1 MEQNFVESIHPNEK
15 LMEVDIEKE
24 VRTAFLDYSMSVIVS
39 RALPDVRDGLKP
51 VHRRIIYTMNDA
63 GNTSDKPYRK
73 CAYTVGEVLGKFH
86 PHGDASVY
94 DAMVRLAQ
102 DFSLRYPM
110 VDGHGNFGS
119 VDGDPP
125 AAYRYTEARLAKIA
139 NEMLADINKNTVDFG
154 TNYDD
159 RLKEPV
165 VLPSRFPN
173 LLVNGSIGIA
183 VGMATNIP
191 PHNLCEVIDAIDL
204 LIDDPDAD
212 LESIMSC
219 IKGPDFP
226 TGGIIMG
233 YSGIRSAYYTGRGKI
248 TLRGRAEIVEEKTHT
263 RIVITEIPY
272 MVNKTR
278 LLESIGEL
286 MRDKRIEGISTLRD
300 ESDRTG
306 MKIVIELKRDANAN
320 VVLNKLYSYTQ
331 LQDTVGVIM
340 LALVNGEPKILPLKD
355 MLTNYLEFQS
365 EVIERRTRFD
375 LERARNRAHLLQ
387 GFMLAIDNIDEVVAI
402 LRSSKSVPEGKE
414 RLMER
419 FKEADLSSLLTR
431 AMDEKYKNIMFEHE
445 VGLSDAQADAIV
457 QMRLA
462 QLTGLEKEKIEEE
475 LSDIMGKIG
484 GYMEILSD
492 KAKVYEVIRTEL
504 DAIKKKYGDERRT
517 TIEQVSG
524 EVDIEDLIPVT
535 ECVLTYTNLGY
546 MKRQPMEIYNLQR
559 RGGKGVSGIKQREE
573 DFIQD
578 VFISSSH
585 DNLLFVTDKG
595 NMYKLKCYEVP
606 EGSRQSRGTNVV
618 NLIQLE
624 ENEKIAALIKTA
636 DFADNKVFVC
646 VTKQGKIKRTPLSA
660 FRNVRKKGLRAISL
674 AEGDEI
680 AAAYIT
686 EGDSGVLVAT
696 HDGRAL
702 CFMEDTIRLMGRAAA
717 GVRAIRLRDGD
728 YVVGAT
734 KIYSDDMTILT
745 VTDKGYG
752 RRTSL
757 YKLGK
762 DGNRKL
768 DENGNPI
775 FNYPRKSRGTLG
787 VLNYRA
793 DDVRGHVCGIRALGA
808 DDDVILISSDG
819 VIIRIRANDINL
831 LNRPANGV
839 RVMKLTDGSSVVSF
853 TRTEHDENE
862 KTEEVEKPTEEDMI
876 DTDDADDTDDTAEP
890 DDSEDTG
897 EEADENAEEN
907 EEEGDDKS

>member
-1 MEQNFVESIHPNEK
+1 MEQNYVESIHPNEK
-15 LMEVDIEKE
+15 LYEVDVVKE
-24 VRTAFLDYSMSVIVS
+24 VRKSFLDYSMSVIVS

-73 CAYTVGEVLGKFH
+73 CAYTVGEVLGKYH

-139 NEMLADINKNTVDFG
+139 NEMLADINKDTVDFG

-159 RLKEPV
+159 KLKEPK

-204 LIDDPDAD
+204 LIDNPDAGP
-212 LESIMSC
+212 ESIMSC

-306 MKIVIELKRDANAN
+306 MKIVLELKREANAN
-320 VVLNKLYSYTQ
+320 VVLNKLYTYTQ

-355 MLTNYLEFQS
+355 MLTNYLDFQV

-387 GFMLAIDNIDEVVAI
+387 GFMLAIDNIDEVIAI
-402 LRSSKSVPEGKE
+402 LRSSKTVQEGKE

-419 FKEADLSSLLTR
+419 FREADLGQLLTR
-431 AMDEKYKNIMFEHE
+431 AMDEQYKNIVFEHE
-445 VGLSDAQADAIV
+445 IGLSEAQADAIV

-475 LSDIMGKIG
+475 LAEIMGKIG
-484 GYMEILSD
+484 GFMEILSD
-492 KAKVYEVIRTEL
+492 KSKVYAVIREEL
-504 DAIKKKYGDERRT
+504 EVIKKKYGDERRT
-517 TIEQVSG
+517 SIEQVSG
-524 EVDIEDLIPVT
+524 EVDIEDLIPVE

-546 MKRQPMEIYNLQR
+546 LKRQPVEVYNLQR
-559 RGGKGVSGIKQREE
+559 RGGKGVSGIKQRDE
-573 DFIQD
+573 DFVEN

-585 DNLLFVTDKG
+585 DNLLFVTNKG
-595 NMYKLKCYEVP
+595 NMHKIKCFEVP
-606 EGSRQSRGTNVV
+606 EGSRQSRGTNIV
-618 NLIQLE
+618 NLVQFE
-624 ENEKIAALIKTA
+624 EGEKVAAIMKTS
-636 DFADNKVFVC
+636 DFADNKVFIC
-646 VTKQGKIKRTPLSA
+646 ITKLGRIKRTPLSA
-660 FRNVRKKGLRAISL
+660 FKNIRKKGLRAINL
-674 AEGDEI
+674 AEDDEI
-680 AAAYIT
+680 AAAFIT
-686 EGDSGVLVAT
+686 EGDSGVLIAT

-702 CFMEDTIRLMGRAAA
+702 CFMEEKDENGKGGIRLMGRTAA
-717 GVRAIRLRDGD
+717 GVRAIRLREGD

-734 KIYSDDMTILT
+734 KIYDENMTILT
-745 VTDKGYG
+745 ITDKGYG

-757 YKLGK
+757 FRL
-762 DGNRKL
+762 DGSGNKKL
-768 DENGNPI
+768 DENGKPQY
-775 FNYPRKSRGTLG
+775 NYPRKSRGTLG
-787 VLNYRA
+787 VLNYRVN
-793 DDVRGHVCGIRALGA
+793 DVRGHVCGIRALGA

-839 RVMKLTDGSSVVSF
+839 RVMKLSEDNLVVSF
-853 TRTEHDENE
+853 TRTEHDDNE
-862 KTEEVEKPTEEDMI
+862 QTAEVEKPAEEDLI
-876 DTDDADDTDDTAEP
+876 DTDTDDEPEDDDTPIDD
-890 DDSEDTG
+890 D
-897 EEADENAEEN
+897 EE
-907 EEEGDDKS
+907 

>member
-1 MEQNFVESIHPNEK
+1 MEQNLVESIHPNEK
-15 LMEVDIEKE
+15 LYEVDIEKE
-24 VRTAFLDYSMSVIVS
+24 VKTAFLDYSMSVIVS

-73 CAYTVGEVLGKFH
+73 CAYTVGEVLGKYH

-139 NEMLADINKNTVDFG
+139 NEMLADINKDTVDFG

-159 RLKEPV
+159 KLKEPT

-204 LIDDPDAD
+204 LIENPDAGI
-212 LESIMSC
+212 ESIMSC

-263 RIVITEIPY
+263 RIVVTEIPY

-286 MRDKRIEGISTLRD
+286 MRDKRIDGIATLRD

-306 MKIVIELKRDANAN
+306 MKIVMELKRDANAN

-340 LALVNGEPKILPLKD
+340 LALVNGEPKVLPLKD
-355 MLTNYLEFQS
+355 MLMNYLEFQA
-365 EVIERRTRFD
+365 EVVERRTRFD

-387 GFMLAIDNIDEVVAI
+387 GFMLAIDNIDEVIAI
-402 LRSSKSVPEGKE
+402 LRSSKTIQEGKE

-419 FKEADLSSLLTR
+419 FKEADLSQLLTR
-431 AMDEKYKNIMFEHE
+431 AMDEQFRNVHFEHE
-445 VGLSDAQADAIV
+445 IGLSEAQADAIV
-457 QMRLA
+457 QMRLG

-475 LSDIMGKIG
+475 LAEIMGKIG
-484 GYMEILSD
+484 GFMDILSD
-492 KAKVYEVIRTEL
+492 KAKVYAVIRDEL
-504 DAIKKKYGDERRT
+504 EVIKKKYGDERRT
-517 TIEQVSG
+517 SIEQVSG
-524 EVDIEDLIPVT
+524 EVDIEDLIPVQ

-546 MKRQPMEIYNLQR
+546 LKRQPVEVYNLQR
-559 RGGKGVSGIKQREE
+559 RGGKGVSGIKQRDE
-573 DFIQD
+573 DFIEN

-585 DNLLFVTDKG
+585 DNLLFVTNKG
-595 NMYKLKCYEVP
+595 NMMKLKCFEVP

-624 ENEKIAALIKTA
+624 ENEKIAAIMKTA
-636 DFADNKVFVC
+636 DFAENKVFIC
-646 VTKQGKIKRTPLSA
+646 ITKQGKIKRTPLSA
-660 FRNVRKKGLRAISL
+660 FKNVRKKGLRAINL
-674 AEGDEI
+674 AEDDEI

-686 EGDSGVLVAT
+686 EGDSGVLIAT

-702 CFMEDTIRLMGRAAA
+702 CFMEAGDKDGKGGIRLMGRTAA
-717 GVRAIRLRDGD
+717 GVRAIKLREGD

-734 KIYSDDMTILT
+734 KIYSEDMTILT

-757 YKLGK
+757 FRLDK
-762 DGNRKL
+762 DGNRRVN
-768 DENGNPI
+768 ENGD
-775 FNYPRKSRGTLG
+775 FEYNYPVKNRGGIGIT
-787 VLNYRA
+787 NYK
-793 DDVRGHVCGIRALGA
+793 VSEERGHVCGIRALGT

-839 RVMKLTDGSSVVSF
+839 RVMKLTDGNSVVSF
-853 TRTEHDENE
+853 TRTEHDDDE
-862 KTEEVEKPTEEDMI
+862 KTEEVEQPTEEDMS
-876 DTDDADDTDDTAEP
+876 DADDTDDQDTDEIIEDDDDAS
-890 DDSEDTG
+890 DDSSDD
-897 EEADENAEEN
+897 DE
-907 EEEGDDKS
+907 